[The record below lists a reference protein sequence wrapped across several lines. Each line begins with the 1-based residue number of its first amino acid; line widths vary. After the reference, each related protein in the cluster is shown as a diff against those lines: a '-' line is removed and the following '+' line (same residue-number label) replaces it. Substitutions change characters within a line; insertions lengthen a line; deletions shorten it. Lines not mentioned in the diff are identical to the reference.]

1 MIIKCENGHWYD
13 ANVNKSCPHCR
24 RDSEKLSICLDDVEE
39 DDRTIS
45 IAEVDLS
52 LGEELGAIIGDSI
65 NNRIPDFADAGNT
78 EDGDKTI
85 SFGFFGMMEL
95 PPVTGWLVCM
105 TGSEQGKDYRLHT
118 GKNFVGRSTAMD
130 VVLIDDKTISREK
143 HCSVVYDPKGNVFYV
158 SSENG
163 NLTYVNNVMIE
174 SPVKLMSG
182 DQITIGETK
191 LIFISFCE
199 EGRTWES
206 E

>member
-1 MIIKCENGHWYD
+1 
-13 ANVNKSCPHCR
+13 
-24 RDSEKLSICLDDVEE
+24 
-39 DDRTIS
+39 
-45 IAEVDLS
+45 
-52 LGEELGAIIGDSI
+52 
-65 NNRIPDFADAGNT
+65 
-78 EDGDKTI
+78 
-85 SFGFFGMMEL
+85 MMEL